1 MRAILFDRYG
11 DPDVLIETELP
22 VPEPGPGQISLD
34 VTCAGVN
41 FAEVMFRR
49 GQIQVGLPHVPG
61 LEATG
66 TVRAVG
72 EGVIGLRPGQP
83 ISALTL
89 DGGGYA
95 EVALARADLTVALEG
110 SRAVAD
116 PALAA
121 AFPCNVPVAQ
131 GLLESA
137 ARLLPGESVLVL
149 AAAGGVGTAA
159 AQIARLAG
167 ASLVLGATGTTAKAT
182 YAAAFGYDEVVPYEA
197 LADLVAERTDG
208 RGVDVILDSVGGEQR
223 TKAAGMLAPLGR
235 QLIFGDAAQQDEP
248 VQPNHFW
255 FGSRAMVGYNIGDLA
270 HRAPKLVQRHLE
282 RAAELVAAGDVRVEV
297 TEFDLAD
304 AAEAHRTLADR
315 SSTGKLVLR
324 VNG

>member
-1 MRAILFDRYG
+1 MRAVLFDRYG
-11 DPDVLIETELP
+11 DPDVLTEAELP
-22 VPEPGPGQISLD
+22 VPEPGPGQISVD
-34 VTCAGVN
+34 VTHAGVN

-72 EGVIGLRPGQP
+72 EGVTGLRPGQRVT
-83 ISALTL
+83 ALTL

-95 EVALARADLTVALEG
+95 EVVLARADLTVVLEG
-110 SRAVAD
+110 PRAIAD

-121 AFPCNVPVAQ
+121 AFPCNVPVAL

-159 AQIARLAG
+159 AQIARRAG
-167 ASLVLGATGTTAKAT
+167 ASLVLGAASTVTKAK
-182 YAAAFGYDEVVPYEA
+182 YAADFGYDEVVPYEA
-197 LADLVAERTDG
+197 LAELVADRTDG
-208 RGVDVILDSVGGEQR
+208 RGVDVVLDSVGGEQR
-223 TKAAGMLAPLGR
+223 AAAAGLLAPLGR
-235 QLIFGDAAQQDEP
+235 QLIFGDAAQQDAP
-248 VQPNHFW
+248 VQPDHLW
-255 FGSRAMVGYNIGDLA
+255 FGSRALVGYNIGDLA
-270 HRAPKLVQRHLE
+270 HRAPELVRGHLE
-282 RAAELVAAGDVRVEV
+282 RAAELVAAGDVRVDF
-297 TEFDLAD
+297 TEFALAD
-304 AAEAHRTLADR
+304 AAEAHRTLTDR